1 MSEVINAATTTNPAQ
16 PELASTALYLLVSLS
31 QGSGVKRAELWATLG
46 AAGRAAVV
54 TAATSTA
61 EPAVAKIALGL
72 LFNLSLDSGVKR
84 AELWAILGAAGRAAV
99 VTAATSTAEPAV
111 GKIALGLLFNLSLD
125 SGVKRAELWTTL
137 GAAGLAAVVTA
148 ATNSAEPA
156 IAKLALGLLVNLSL
170 DSGVKRAELWATL
183 GAAGRAAVVTA
194 TTSSAEPAMARIAMS
209 LLINLINDSD
219 GKRAELWATLGAAGL
234 AAVVNTATSSAEPA
248 LAMKAMRLLA
258 SLSNYSDDRTT
269 KSWSF
274 LGALGRA
281 TDDRTTKIW
290 STLGAAGRAV
300 VVAAATNPAQPEV
313 AESALFLLSHLTAR
327 TQSRAVELWG
337 TLGAQDREGLIN
349 AATTVGEPKVVL
361 RALELL
367 NFWQETPEINA
378 AIWPLLQPR
387 LAQLWAVSQLPNVEQ
402 KASRFLFNQIQGN
415 IYRTRQALNALIV
428 VTPATS
434 MRNTIAAL
442 REWGARVGHLEPER
456 LALLTGIVQANTT
469 AQKMAVLTTAV
480 MSGIDIRNHPR
491 DEREALR
498 DQLLAMPLAEG
509 IDPEPYRQRVRLGFD
524 AACGNTSA
532 MLESPVLSAP
542 EKLQLL
548 ETLYSSRGF
557 LSDQLAQQELSKI
570 RLMPNT
576 SRDFKLQAIGLILNH
591 GQASSTQ
598 FKEILTWLKG
608 EFETDKHTVFT
619 NPATLGDIGDEAIY
633 ALAEQRQQY
642 LSLYQNFGTH
652 MTRDF
657 IQEEIA
663 QINQRVTAEEIPRD
677 FGETLIF
684 QLQQFLSTARTNT
697 GIEDNRQFD
706 SKSESK

>member
-1 MSEVINAATTTNPAQ
+1 MLFN
-16 PELASTALYLLVSLS
+16 LS
-31 QGSGVKRAELWATLG
+31 QDSGVKRAELWATLG

-72 LFNLSLDSGVKR
+72 LFNLSLDSGVIS
-84 AELWAILGAAGRAAV
+84 AELWASLGAAGRAAV
-99 VTAATSTAEPAV
+99 VTAAT
-111 GKIALGLLFNLSLD
+111 
-125 SGVKRAELWTTL
+125 
-137 GAAGLAAVVTA
+137 
-148 ATNSAEPA
+148 NSAKPA
-156 IAKLALGLLVNLSL
+156 IAKLALGLLINLTL
-170 DSGVKRAELWATL
+170 DSDGRRSELWATL
-183 GAAGRAAVVTA
+183 GAAGRAAVV
-194 TTSSAEPAMARIAMS
+194 
-209 LLINLINDSD
+209 
-219 GKRAELWATLGAAGL
+219 
-234 AAVVNTATSSAEPA
+234 NTATSSAEQA
-248 LAMKAMRLLA
+248 LARQAMRLLA

-290 STLGAAGRAV
+290 STLGAAGRTAV
-300 VVAAATNPAQPEV
+300 VTAATNPSQPDV

-327 TQSRAVELWG
+327 TQSRAIELWG

-349 AATTVGEPKVVL
+349 AATTVGEPKIVL
-361 RALELL
+361 RALELM
-367 NFWQETPEINA
+367 NFWQEIPEIKA
-378 AIWPLLQPR
+378 EIWPLLQPR

-415 IYRTRQALNALIV
+415 IYRARQALNALIV
-428 VTPATS
+428 APPTIS
-434 MRNTIAAL
+434 MHNTIAAL
-442 REWGARVGHLEPER
+442 RLWGREVSHDLPER

-469 AQKMAVLTTAV
+469 AQKMAVFTTAV

-491 DEREALR
+491 DVREALR
-498 DQLLAMPLAEG
+498 NQLLAIPMAEG
-509 IDPEPYRQRVRLGFD
+509 IDPEPYRQRMRLGLD
-524 AACGNTSA
+524 AACGNTYTV
-532 MLESPVLSAP
+532 LESPVLSVP

-557 LSDQLAQQELSKI
+557 LSAQLAQQELSKI

-576 SRDFKLQAIGLILNH
+576 SRDFKLQVIGLILNH

-608 EFETDKHTVFT
+608 EFETDTHTVFT
-619 NPATLGDIGDEAIY
+619 NPETLGDITDEQIY

-652 MTRDF
+652 MTHDF

-663 QINQRVTAEEIPRD
+663 QINLRVTAEEIPRD

-684 QLQQFLSTARTNT
+684 QLRQFLSTVGTNT
-697 GIEDNRQFD
+697 GVKDDRQFD
-706 SKSESK
+706 SKNESK